1 MTKNEIIVYFKEY
14 KDDFTYIKKKDR
26 KRLIIST

>member
-1 MTKNEIIVYFKEY
+1 MTKNEIIVYLKEH
-14 KDDFTYIKKKDR
+14 KDDFTYTKKKDR